1 VARKNWTFLIIP
13 ECTSRVKQFK
23 FPKLWFHFAVCFFII
38 ALIGTSYIFYDYY
51 RMKIFLPT
59 SNMLQN
65 EIQNQRS
72 QIQAFSEEINI
83 LKQDMLKLKRLDEKI
98 RVIANIENPRDKKT
112 MFGIGG
118 SLPDDLDASLPL
130 TKKHNA
136 LVREMHEQLE
146 HLKMASNMQMKSF
159 QELILSLE
167 SQKSLLA
174 ATPSIRP
181 AVGWIS
187 SVFGYRTSPFTGQRE
202 FHKGLDIAAR
212 TGTPVIAPASGV
224 VTFVGKKG
232 PYGLVAVINH
242 GHGVVTRYGHLKKCM
257 TKIGDRVK
265 RGDKI
270 ALIGNSGRSTGPHL
284 HYEVNVNGIPV
295 NPKKYILD

>member
-1 VARKNWTFLIIP
+1 
-13 ECTSRVKQFK
+13 
-23 FPKLWFHFAVCFFII
+23 
-38 ALIGTSYIFYDYY
+38 
-51 RMKIFLPT
+51 
-59 SNMLQN
+59 
-65 EIQNQRS
+65 
-72 QIQAFSEEINI
+72 
-83 LKQDMLKLKRLDEKI
+83 MLKLKRLDEKI
-98 RVIANIENPRDKKT
+98 RVIANIENPQDKKT

-130 TKKHNA
+130 TKKHDA

-146 HLKMASNMQMKSF
+146 HLKIASNIQKKSF
-159 QELILSLE
+159 QELIVSLE

-174 ATPSIRP
+174 ATPSIWP
-181 AVGWIS
+181 SVGWIS

-212 TGTPVIAPASGV
+212 AGTPIIAPASGTV
-224 VTFVGKKG
+224 SFVGKKG
-232 PYGLVAVINH
+232 PYGLMAVINH
-242 GHGVVTRYGHLKKCM
+242 GHGIVTRYGHLKTSMVKA
-257 TKIGDRVK
+257 GDRVK

-295 NPKKYILD
+295 NPQKYILD

>member
-1 VARKNWTFLIIP
+1 
-13 ECTSRVKQFK
+13 
-23 FPKLWFHFAVCFFII
+23 
-38 ALIGTSYIFYDYY
+38 
-51 RMKIFLPT
+51 
-59 SNMLQN
+59 
-65 EIQNQRS
+65 
-72 QIQAFSEEINI
+72 
-83 LKQDMLKLKRLDEKI
+83 
-98 RVIANIENPRDKKT
+98 

-146 HLKMASNMQMKSF
+146 HLKMASDMQMNSF
-159 QELILSLE
+159 QELIVSLE

-181 AVGWIS
+181 SVGWIS
-187 SVFGYRTSPFTGQRE
+187 SVFGFRTSPFTGQRE

-212 TGTPVIAPASGV
+212 TGTPIIAPASGM

-232 PYGLVAVINH
+232 SYGLVAVINH
-242 GHGVVTRYGHLKKCM
+242 GHGVVTRYGHLKNCM
-257 TKIGDRVK
+257 VKSGDRVK

-270 ALIGNSGRSTGPHL
+270 ALIGNSGRTTGPHL

-295 NPKKYILD
+295 NPQQYILD

>member
-1 VARKNWTFLIIP
+1 MP
-13 ECTSRVKQFK
+13 EGRSQVKQFK
-23 FPKLWFHFAVCFFII
+23 FPKFWVHFAICFLII
-38 ALIGTSYIFYDYY
+38 ALIGTCYIFYDYY
-51 RMKIFLPT
+51 RMKISLPG
-59 SNMLQN
+59 SNLLQN
-65 EIQNQRS
+65 EIKNQRS

-83 LKQDMLKLKRLDEKI
+83 LKQDMLKLKNLDEKI
-98 RVIANIENPRDKKT
+98 RIIANIENPRDKKT

-118 SLPDDLDASLPL
+118 SLPDDIDASLPL

-136 LVREMHEQLE
+136 LAREMHEQLE
-146 HLKMASNMQMKSF
+146 HLKMASGMQMKSF
-159 QELILSLE
+159 QELIVALE

-181 AVGWIS
+181 SVGWIS
-187 SVFGYRTSPFTGQRE
+187 SVFGYRTSPFTGRRE

-212 TGTPVIAPASGV
+212 TGTPIIAPAAGT
-224 VTFVGKKG
+224 VTFVGKKCS
-232 PYGLVAVINH
+232 YGLMAVINH

-257 TKIGDRVK
+257 VKGGDRVK

-295 NPKKYILD
+295 NPQKYILD